1 MGPFLSHLAKVFLL
15 VALLAQAGAVAPA
28 PAAAGPE
35 PSAPE
40 VRVVPPPSA
49 PKDAPADPSAAVAP
63 GGQDGSAPA
72 DAEAKPAGGP
82 GEEPAGQPPAPAGPV
97 SPDPLI
103 RLPTEAKEVVLT
115 IDDGPGP
122 LTERFLA
129 VLEAEEVPAVFFW
142 LSGSRSLPLAAE
154 VVRQGHQIG
163 THTVSHPRLLQLQPG
178 EAAAQIT
185 ESQAALEAA
194 AGVPVRFFRPPYGEH
209 DRQIREIAAARGM
222 STVLWT
228 VDSRDWA
235 LADDPEQIVANVLQ
249 QVKPGALILI
259 HERAQTLAV
268 LPDLIR
274 ALREA
279 GYTFIPLPEPDPLP
293 RAVASDG

>member
-1 MGPFLSHLAKVFLL
+1 
-15 VALLAQAGAVAPA
+15 
-28 PAAAGPE
+28 
-35 PSAPE
+35 
-40 VRVVPPPSA
+40 
-49 PKDAPADPSAAVAP
+49 
-63 GGQDGSAPA
+63 
-72 DAEAKPAGGP
+72 
-82 GEEPAGQPPAPAGPV
+82 
-97 SPDPLI
+97 
-103 RLPTEAKEVVLT
+103 
-115 IDDGPGP
+115 
-122 LTERFLA
+122 
-129 VLEAEEVPAVFFW
+129 
-142 LSGSRSLPLAAE
+142 
-154 VVRQGHQIG
+154 
-163 THTVSHPRLLQLQPG
+163 
-178 EAAAQIT
+178 
-185 ESQAALEAA
+185 
-194 AGVPVRFFRPPYGEH
+194 VRFFRPPYGEH